1 MSIKHLKA
9 SEVAA
14 VRSQLLKRQG
24 GKCAI
29 CDQRILGAD
38 RAVLDHCHDTGF
50 IRGVLHASCN
60 GIEGRMKALGHRS
73 HKGVVSADYI
83 IGLGKYLEAHRK
95 PRLNAWHPSFKSPQQ
110 KRDAANAK
118 ARAKR
123 AAKKAGK

>member
-1 MSIKHLKA
+1 MVKHLKNSQVA
-9 SEVAA
+9 S
-14 VRSQLLKRQG
+14 VREQLLRAQKG
-24 GKCAI
+24 VCAI
-29 CDQRILGAD
+29 CNQKIIGSD
-38 RAVLDHCHDTGF
+38 RAVLDHDHDTGF

-118 ARAKR
+118 ARARR
-123 AAKKAGK
+123 AAKKGK